1 MEKGLRAN
9 LNRPTTAKARE
20 KREISQSL
28 DEKYLGQRF
37 QGIPEKRA
45 RLLEG
50 LFQLVQE
57 EGEDWVRNNRYRL
70 LEEAQFMVDDGD
82 WWV

>member
-37 QGIPEKRA
+37 QGTPEQRA
-45 RLLEG
+45 SLLEN
-50 LFQLVQE
+50 LFRLVQE
-57 EGEDWVRNNRYRL
+57 EGEEWVRKNRYRL